1 LRPHERRV
9 ITEAMNLITDYM
21 QEAGLTQWEM
31 ARKVGVSQAAVHQWM
46 RGICK
51 PSPVHALKIE
61 AVTEGKITRYQLCP
75 EVFGGEQ

>member
-1 LRPHERRV
+1 
-9 ITEAMNLITDYM
+9 MNLITDYM